1 MYKIYHP
8 SFTFGNTKQYH
19 FRAGNSLNICNHS
32 QVALVV
38 KNSPANAGDSRDVG
52 SIPGSG
58 RSPGGE
64 HGNPIQYSCLEN
76 PMNGGAWRATV
87 HRVAKNWTRLK
98 QLSTKD
104 DNDTPTENKVEWLIQ
119 TL

>member
-1 MYKIYHP
+1 M
-8 SFTFGNTKQYH
+8 
-19 FRAGNSLNICNHS
+19 
-32 QVALVV
+32 
-38 KNSPANAGDSRDVG
+38 G

-76 PMNGGAWRATV
+76 PMNDGAWRATA
-87 HRVAKNWTRLK
+87 HRVAKSWTRLK

>member
-1 MYKIYHP
+1 M
-8 SFTFGNTKQYH
+8 
-19 FRAGNSLNICNHS
+19 
-32 QVALVV
+32 V
-38 KNSPANAGDSRDVG
+38 KNMAANAGDVRDMG
-52 SIPGSG
+52 LSLELG

-76 PMNGGAWRATV
+76 PMNDGAWRATA
-87 HRVAKNWTRLK
+87 HRVAKSWTRLK